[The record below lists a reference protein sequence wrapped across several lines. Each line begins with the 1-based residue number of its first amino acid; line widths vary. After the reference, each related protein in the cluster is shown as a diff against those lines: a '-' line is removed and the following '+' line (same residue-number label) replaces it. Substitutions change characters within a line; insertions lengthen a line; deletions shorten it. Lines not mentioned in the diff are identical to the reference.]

1 MIYRKNNISWP
12 SGGIAKES
20 EVGLTFK
27 KSISIVQHINR
38 IKDKTWFS
46 Q

>member
-27 KSISIVQHINR
+27 NQSV
-38 IKDKTWFS
+38 
-46 Q
+46 